1 MAYNASLYI
10 RKNFSGSSCITLSS
24 YKFGSV
30 PYKNMEI

>member
-10 RKNFSGSSCITLSS
+10 RKYFSVSPCVTLSS